1 MIRKVCAIG
10 IVLMLSAC
18 NLPFGQGQEPEAE
31 ATPVPTEPA
40 AATEDSEAGVE
51 LPTEA
56 AGPSQE
62 PLGPA
67 IVHFDPGQQFLV
79 TNIQMINQNLG
90 WSIGGLE
97 GASDHVLRTGDGGST
112 WRDVTPPEPAASET
126 ETGQSALGYF
136 LDSQVG
142 WVTYFRASLEPS
154 PAQLRVWSTQ
164 DGGESWTASQPVDL
178 EFLGTTDYPPAL
190 GFEDAESGW
199 LLAANGPSGMH
210 RYPVYL
216 LRTVDGGRNW
226 EIAIDPFSGGLQSC
240 HKSGIV
246 FADRLTGWATVAEC
260 PISAPELS
268 ITSDG
273 GRTWTSVPLP
283 PPDKR
288 PTLFETELCEGHS
301 PQLLS
306 PTEGAL
312 GVSCSTGLLL
322 NYYYRTEDGG
332 QTWQSTLYPGGTLWL
347 SGPRTAL
354 ALGQKIYRTEDGGQT
369 WEHIKTVQWDGQ
381 FSFVNDQVGW
391 AVARSGD
398 AIALVTT
405 TDGAVNWH
413 LLKPTVAP

>member
-1 MIRKVCAIG
+1 MIRKASAIG

-18 NLPFGQGQEPEAE
+18 NLPFGAAPGPEAE
-31 ATPVPTEPA
+31 ATAVPAEPA
-40 AATEDSEAGVE
+40 EPNEVSQ
-51 LPTEA
+51 
-56 AGPSQE
+56 AGPQATSEVGEPIAE
-62 PLGPA
+62 PLGAA
-67 IVHFDPGQQFLV
+67 IVHFEPGQQFLV
-79 TNIQMINQNLG
+79 TNIQMVNQNLG

-112 WRDVTPPEPAASET
+112 WLDVTPPEPAPAVE
-126 ETGQSALGYF
+126 GPGAAAVGYF

-142 WVTYFRASLEPS
+142 WVTYYRASLEPS
-154 PAQLRVWSTQ
+154 PGRLRVWSTQ
-164 DGGESWTASQPVDL
+164 DGGENWTASQPVEL

-226 EIAIDPFSGGLQSC
+226 EIAIDPFTGGLQSC

-268 ITSDG
+268 MTSDG
-273 GRTWTSVPLP
+273 GRTWESVPLP
-283 PPDKR
+283 PPEKR

-312 GVSCSTGLLL
+312 AVSCSTGLLL
-322 NYYYRTEDGG
+322 NYFYRTEDGG
-332 QTWQSTLYPGGTLWL
+332 KTWRSYLYPGGTLSL
-347 SGPRTAL
+347 TGPRTAL

-369 WEHIKTVQWDGQ
+369 WEHIKTVQWNGQ
-381 FSFVNDQVGW
+381 FSFVNDKVGW
-391 AVARSGD
+391 AVARTVD

-405 TDGAVNWH
+405 TDGGLIWD

>member
-1 MIRKVCAIG
+1 MIRKASAIG
-10 IVLMLSAC
+10 VLLMLSAC
-18 NLPFGQGQEPEAE
+18 NLPFGTPQAPEAE
-31 ATPVPTEPA
+31 VTPSELEPA
-40 AATEDSEAGVE
+40 APTEASEQAPE
-51 LPTEA
+51 LPTEV
-56 AGPSQE
+56 PE
-62 PLGPA
+62 PTQAPVSGG
-67 IVHFDPGQQFLV
+67 IVHFEPGQLFLV
-79 TNIQMINQNLG
+79 TSIHMVNQNLG
-90 WSIGGLE
+90 WGIGGLE
-97 GASDHVLRTGDGGST
+97 GASDHVLRTGDGGNT
-112 WRDVTPPEPAASET
+112 WSDVTPPESAPSESET
-126 ETGQSALGYF
+126 GKSAVGYF

-142 WVTYFRASLEPS
+142 WVVYFRASLEPS
-154 PAQLRVWSTQ
+154 SAQLRVWSTQ
-164 DGGESWTASQPVDL
+164 DGGERWTASQPVEL
-178 EFLGTTDYPPAL
+178 EFLGTTEFPPML
-190 GFEDAESGW
+190 GFADADSGW

-210 RYPVYL
+210 RYPIYL

-226 EIAIDPFSGGLQSC
+226 EIALDPFTGGLQSC
-240 HKSGIV
+240 HKSGMV
-246 FADRLTGWATVAEC
+246 FVDRLTGWATVAEC
-260 PISAPELS
+260 PIAAPELAM
-268 ITSDG
+268 TSDG
-273 GRTWTSVPLP
+273 GRTWNSMPLP
-283 PPDKR
+283 PPEKR

-312 GVSCSTGLLL
+312 GVRCSTGLLL
-322 NYYYRTEDGG
+322 NYFYRTEDGG

-354 ALGQKIYRTEDGGQT
+354 ALGQKIYRTEDGGQN

>member
-1 MIRKVCAIG
+1 MIRKASAIG
-10 IVLMLSAC
+10 VLLMLSAC
-18 NLPFGQGQEPEAE
+18 NLPFGTAETPEGE
-31 ATPVPTEPA
+31 ATPVPAEQA
-40 AATEDSEAGVE
+40 AATEVSEAGVE
-51 LPTEA
+51 LPTEVSE
-56 AGPSQE
+56 PSQE
-62 PLGPA
+62 PLGPG
-67 IVHFDPGQQFLV
+67 IVHFVPGQVFIV
-79 TNIQMINQNLG
+79 TYIQMVNQNLG
-90 WSIGGLE
+90 WGIGGLE
-97 GASDHVLRTGDGGST
+97 GASDHVLRTGDGGNT
-112 WRDVTPPEPAASET
+112 WSDVTPPEPAPSEG
-126 ETGQSALGYF
+126 ELGKVAAGYF

-142 WVTYFRASLEPS
+142 WIVYYRASLEPT
-154 PAQLRVWSTQ
+154 PARLRVWSTQ
-164 DGGESWTASQPVDL
+164 DGGENWTASQPVEL

-190 GFEDAESGW
+190 GFADPESGW
-199 LLAANGPSGMH
+199 LLARNGPAGMH
-210 RYPVYL
+210 RYPIYL
-216 LRTVDGGRNW
+216 LRTGDGGRNW
-226 EIAIDPFSGGLQSC
+226 EVALDPFTGGLQSC

-260 PISAPELS
+260 PIAAPELAM
-268 ITSDG
+268 TSDG
-273 GRTWTSVPLP
+273 GRTWNSVPLP
-283 PPDKR
+283 PPEKR

-322 NYYYRTEDGG
+322 NYFYRTEDGG

-391 AVARSGD
+391 AVARTGD

-405 TDGAVNWH
+405 TDGAANWH

>member
-1 MIRKVCAIG
+1 MIRTARAVAI
-10 IVLMLSAC
+10 LLLLSAC
-18 NLPFGQGQEPEAE
+18 NLPFGQGQEPVGE
-31 ATPVPTEPA
+31 ATPVSAEPG
-40 AATEDSEAGVE
+40 AATEVSEAGAE

-56 AGPSQE
+56 PEPTQE
-62 PLGPA
+62 LLGGG
-67 IVHFDPGQQFLV
+67 IVHFEPGQQFIV
-79 TNIQMINQNLG
+79 THIQMINQNLG
-90 WSIGGLE
+90 WGIGGLE
-97 GASDHVLRTGDGGST
+97 GASEHVLRTGDGGST
-112 WRDVTPPEPAASET
+112 WRDVTPPEPAPSET
-126 ETGQSALGYF
+126 DTGKSAVGYF

-142 WVTYFRASLEPS
+142 WVTYYRSSLEPT
-154 PAQLRVWSTQ
+154 PGRLRVWSTQ
-164 DGGESWTASQPVDL
+164 DGGENWTASQSVEL

-226 EIAIDPFSGGLQSC
+226 EIVIDPFTGGLQSC

-268 ITSDG
+268 ITRDG
-273 GRTWTSVPLP
+273 GRTWEAVPLP
-283 PPDKR
+283 PPEKR

-312 GVSCSTGLLL
+312 AVSCSTGLLL
-322 NYYYRTEDGG
+322 NYFYRTEDGG
-332 QTWQSTLYPGGTLWL
+332 QTWQSTLYPGGSLWL

-354 ALGQKIYRTEDGGQT
+354 ALGQKIYQTEDAGQT
-369 WEHIKTVQWDGQ
+369 WEFIKTVQWDGQ

>member
-1 MIRKVCAIG
+1 
-10 IVLMLSAC
+10 VLMLSAC
-18 NLPFGQGQEPEAE
+18 NLPFGGGQGPEAE
-31 ATPVPTEPA
+31 ATTVPTEPA
-40 AATEDSEAGVE
+40 AATEVRDAGVE
-51 LPTEA
+51 LPTEVPEP
-56 AGPSQE
+56 GQE
-62 PLGPA
+62 LPGPA
-67 IVHFDPGQQFLV
+67 IVHFEPGQQFIV
-79 TNIQMINQNLG
+79 THIQMINQNLG
-90 WSIGGLE
+90 WGIGGLE

-112 WRDVTPPEPAASET
+112 WRDVTPPEPAPSET
-126 ETGQSALGYF
+126 EAGQSAVGYF

-142 WVTYFRASLEPS
+142 WVTYYRASLEPS
-154 PAQLRVWSTQ
+154 PGRLRVWSTQ
-164 DGGESWTASQPVDL
+164 DGGENWTASQPVDL
-178 EFLGTTDYPPAL
+178 EFLGTTDYPPTL

-226 EIAIDPFSGGLQSC
+226 EIAIDPFAGGLQSC

-273 GRTWTSVPLP
+273 GRTWESVPLP

-322 NYYYRTEDGG
+322 NYFYRTEDGG
-332 QTWQSTLYPGGTLWL
+332 QSWQSFLYPGGTVSLT
-347 SGPRTAL
+347 GPRTAF
-354 ALGQKIYRTEDGGQT
+354 AFGQKIYRTEDGGQT
-369 WEHIKTVQWDGQ
+369 WEHIKTVQWNGQ

-391 AVARSGD
+391 AVARTGE

-405 TDGAVNWH
+405 TDGGLIWD

>member
-1 MIRKVCAIG
+1 MIRKASAIG
-10 IVLMLSAC
+10 VLLVLSAC
-18 NLPFGQGQEPEAE
+18 NLPFGPGQTPQGE
-31 ATPVPTEPA
+31 ATPVPAEPA
-40 AATEDSEAGVE
+40 AATEASEAGVE
-51 LPTEA
+51 LPAEVA
-56 AGPSQE
+56 EPNQE
-62 PLGPA
+62 LPGDG
-67 IVHFDPGQQFLV
+67 IVHFVPGQLFIV
-79 TNIQMINQNLG
+79 TYIQMVNQNLG
-90 WSIGGLE
+90 WGIGGLE
-97 GASDHVLRTGDGGST
+97 SASDHVLRTGDGGNT
-112 WRDVTPPEPAASET
+112 WSDVTPPEPAPSEG
-126 ETGQSALGYF
+126 ELGKAAVGYF

-142 WVTYFRASLEPS
+142 WVVYYRASLEPT
-154 PAQLRVWSTQ
+154 PGRLRVWSTQ
-164 DGGESWTASQPVDL
+164 DGGENWTASQQLEL

-190 GFEDAESGW
+190 GFADAESGW
-199 LLAANGPSGMH
+199 LLARNGPAGMH
-210 RYPVYL
+210 RYPIYL
-216 LRTVDGGRNW
+216 LRTGDGGRNW
-226 EIAIDPFSGGLQSC
+226 EVALDPFTGGLQSC

-260 PISAPELS
+260 PIAAPELAM
-268 ITSDG
+268 TSDG
-273 GRTWTSVPLP
+273 GRTWNSVPLP
-283 PPDKR
+283 PPEKR

-322 NYYYRTEDGG
+322 NYFYRTEDGG

-391 AVARSGD
+391 AVARTGD

-405 TDGAVNWH
+405 TDGAANWY

>member
-1 MIRKVCAIG
+1 MIRKASAIG
-10 IVLMLSAC
+10 VLLVLSAC
-18 NLPFGQGQEPEAE
+18 NLPFGAGQTAEGE
-31 ATPVPTEPA
+31 ATPVPAEPA
-40 AATEDSEAGVE
+40 AATEVNEAGVE

-56 AGPSQE
+56 SESNQE
-62 PLGPA
+62 LPGDG
-67 IVHFDPGQQFLV
+67 IVHFVPGQLFIV
-79 TNIQMINQNLG
+79 TYIQMVNQNLG
-90 WSIGGLE
+90 WGIGGLE
-97 GASDHVLRTGDGGST
+97 GASDHVLRTGDGGIT
-112 WRDVTPPEPAASET
+112 WSDVTPPEPAPSEG
-126 ETGQSALGYF
+126 ELGKSAVGYF

-142 WVTYFRASLEPS
+142 WVTYYRASLEPT
-154 PAQLRVWSTQ
+154 PARLRVWSTQ
-164 DGGESWTASQPVDL
+164 DGGENWTASQPLEL

-190 GFEDAESGW
+190 GFADAESGW
-199 LLAANGPSGMH
+199 LLARNGPAGMH
-210 RYPVYL
+210 RYPIYL
-216 LRTVDGGRNW
+216 LRTGDGGRNW
-226 EIAIDPFSGGLQSC
+226 EIALDPFTGGLQSC

-260 PISAPELS
+260 PIAAPELAM
-268 ITSDG
+268 TSDG
-273 GRTWTSVPLP
+273 GRTWNSVPLP
-283 PPDKR
+283 PPEKR

-301 PQLLS
+301 PQMLS

-312 GVSCSTGLLL
+312 GVNCSTGLLL

-354 ALGQKIYRTEDGGQT
+354 ALGQKIYQTEDGGQT

>member
-1 MIRKVCAIG
+1 MIRKVSTIG
-10 IVLMLSAC
+10 VLLMLTAC
-18 NLPFGQGQEPEAE
+18 NLPFGSGQEPEAE

-112 WRDVTPPEPAASET
+112 WRDVTPPEPAPSET
-126 ETGQSALGYF
+126 EPGQSAVGYF

-142 WVTYFRASLEPS
+142 WVTYYRASLEPT
-154 PAQLRVWSTQ
+154 PARLRVWATQ
-164 DGGESWTASQPVDL
+164 DGGEDWTASQPVDL

-210 RYPVYL
+210 RYPIYL

-226 EIAIDPFSGGLQSC
+226 EIAIDPFTGGLQSC

-260 PISAPELS
+260 PIAAPELAM
-268 ITSDG
+268 TSDG
-273 GRTWTSVPLP
+273 GRTWNSVPLP
-283 PPDKR
+283 PPEKR

-306 PTEGAL
+306 PSEGAL
-312 GVSCSTGLLL
+312 AVSCSTGLLL
-322 NYYYRTEDGG
+322 SYFYRTEDGG
-332 QTWQSTLYPGGTLWL
+332 QTWQSFLYPGGTLSL
-347 SGPRTAL
+347 TGPRTAL

-369 WEHIKTVQWDGQ
+369 WKHIKTVQWNGQ

-391 AVARSGD
+391 AVARTGD

-405 TDGAVNWH
+405 TDGGLIWD

>member
-1 MIRKVCAIG
+1 MIRKASTIG
-10 IVLMLSAC
+10 VLLMLTAC
-18 NLPFGQGQEPEAE
+18 NLPFGAGQAPEAE
-31 ATPVPTEPA
+31 ATPVSAEPG
-40 AATEDSEAGVE
+40 AATEVSEAGAE

-56 AGPSQE
+56 PEPTQE
-62 PLGPA
+62 LLGGG
-67 IVHFDPGQQFLV
+67 IVHFEPGQQFIV
-79 TNIQMINQNLG
+79 THIQMINQNLG
-90 WSIGGLE
+90 WGIGGLE
-97 GASDHVLRTGDGGST
+97 GASEHVLRTGDGGST
-112 WRDVTPPEPAASET
+112 WRDVTPPEPAPSET
-126 ETGQSALGYF
+126 ETGKSAVAYF

-142 WVTYFRASLEPS
+142 WVTYYRSSLEPT
-154 PAQLRVWSTQ
+154 PGRLRVWSTQ
-164 DGGESWTASQPVDL
+164 DGGDNWTASQPVEL

-226 EIAIDPFSGGLQSC
+226 EIAIDPFTGGLQSC

-268 ITSDG
+268 ITRDG
-273 GRTWTSVPLP
+273 GRTWESVPLP

-312 GVSCSTGLLL
+312 AVSCSTGLLL
-322 NYYYRTEDGG
+322 NYFYRTEDGG
-332 QTWQSTLYPGGTLWL
+332 QTWQSTLYPGGSLWL

-354 ALGQKIYRTEDGGQT
+354 ALGQKIYQTEDAGQT
-369 WEHIKTVQWDGQ
+369 WEFIKSVQWDGQ